1 MPQRR
6 WSWLTQE
13 LTTAGHEV
21 VVIAPKP
28 HYERRVTV
36 SQWWSGKMYRSFTSP
51 TPGTSG
57 EKIIRSGFF
66 PSTRSLTGKVINQIS
81 VAFGSLWVI
90 LRKPAALARFQP
102 DVVIG
107 TVPAIPTAAVTF
119 IAAMRFNAPYV
130 VDLRDAWPDLL
141 ENHDQWNQSV
151 GKRSLKE
158 RVFRLGLVQSVSK
171 LTKVALNIV
180 LRRAKVVIVTSSRLG
195 EDLSSRKEL
204 RDQTRRPLR
213 TVTIRN
219 VFPPETCFVKGEYR
233 KSQYTPLHVL
243 YAGTLGRAQHL
254 ENAILAASICRS
266 RGVDVKLRFVGSGA
280 GLEKVKQL
288 AEEMEVSVQFV
299 PRQPAEDL
307 SAHYQWADTALVH
320 LTNWAALDYVVP
332 SKTYELMEAGI
343 HISAVVAGETAAL
356 IRDTE
361 AGDVVVPENPSA
373 LADLWSRLS
382 ETNGLVGFKSYASRW
397 VNEQRDSIA
406 EIELS
411 RALSIAT
418 EGNC

>member
-1 MPQRR
+1 
-6 WSWLTQE
+6 
-13 LTTAGHEV
+13 
-21 VVIAPKP
+21 
-28 HYERRVTV
+28 
-36 SQWWSGKMYRSFTSP
+36 MYRSFTSP
-51 TPGTSG
+51 TAGISG

-66 PSTRSLTGKVINQIS
+66 PSTRSLTGKVVNQIS

-151 GKRSLKE
+151 GERSLKE
-158 RVFRLGLVQSVSK
+158 RVFRLGLVQAVSK
-171 LTKVALNIV
+171 LTRVVLNKV

-204 RDQTRRPLR
+204 RDQARCPLR

-233 KSQYTPLHVL
+233 KERYTPLHVL

-266 RGVDVKLRFVGSGA
+266 RGVDVKLRFVGNGA
-280 GLEKVKQL
+280 GLGKVKQL
-288 AEEMEVSVQFV
+288 AEEMDVSIQFV

-307 SAHYQWADTALVH
+307 SAHYRWADTALVH
-320 LTNWAALDYVVP
+320 LTNWAALDNVVP

-356 IRDTE
+356 IQDTE
-361 AGDVVVPENPSA
+361 AGDVVMPENPSA
-373 LADLWSRLS
+373 LADLWGRLS
-382 ETNGLVGFKSYASRW
+382 EPNGLVGFKSYASNW
-397 VNEQRDSIA
+397 VKEQRESVA

-418 EGNC
+418 EGNR